1 MCPELG
7 ATLSHNMAVF
17 MSIGGGGGGGG
28 GRAFYIYPN
37 FRFLSLGYLS

>member
-28 GRAFYIYPN
+28 EGLSTYILTSG
-37 FRFLSLGYLS
+37 FLA